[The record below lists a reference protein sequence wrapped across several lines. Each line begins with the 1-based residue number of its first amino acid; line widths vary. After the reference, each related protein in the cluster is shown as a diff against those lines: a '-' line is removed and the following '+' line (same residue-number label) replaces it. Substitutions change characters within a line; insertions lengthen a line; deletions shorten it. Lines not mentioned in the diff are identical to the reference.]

1 MEEKMKKISI
11 IVPVYGVEE
20 WLARCLDSLVNQTLQ
35 DLEIIVVNDGSQDNS
50 QTIIDEYEKKY
61 PDLVK
66 GYQKQNGGLSDARN
80 YGMKYATGEYIAFV
94 DSDDYVDTTMY
105 EKLYQKAKED
115 NADAV
120 TCAYYKVNEK
130 QKSKKSAQ
138 KGEMHLFGKNIRENT
153 EMLIKLAPYAWNKLI
168 RREVFEKSGLSFPK
182 GLIFEDLCT
191 MYPLLLYCNKVS
203 KVDEELYYYIEQREG
218 SIINTFSQKKMQ
230 VLDALT
236 LLNKRFQEAGEFEDF
251 HDELVTINLR
261 HTYYRFKEFH
271 LYKKRGFQFKF
282 VHRTFKHLK
291 KYFPDWRE
299 NYGYFPNFTLPAAR
313 NAKRWLYKRSW
324 YWYMVALLPLPVIKF
339 GMKIDRNLYNK
350 TNLYRYCYIFTR
362 QHSKIDKKMVL
373 FESFHGKKISDS
385 PLAMLQELLK
395 EERQYKIYYTVNKA
409 NYKEQKQFIKNNHMK
424 IRLVK
429 LKSFKYQRIIAKA
442 GYLINN
448 VSFPPYF
455 IKKEGQIYMN
465 TWHGTPLKTLGK
477 NMCQGIES
485 MHNIQHNFLQSDYL
499 LFPNEFTKNHM
510 MEDYN
515 LEQLYTGK
523 TIVCGYPR
531 NSVFMDEN
539 AGKRLKAELGYD
551 GKTLYTYMPTWR
563 GKNSYQKNGSDYID
577 DIEGILTNVD
587 QVLTDNEI
595 FFVNLHPN
603 VNSDVNFDSYKH
615 IQPFPTDIPQY
626 DFINCTDVLITD
638 YSSIFFDF
646 SITKK
651 PIVLF
656 MYDYDEYME
665 ERGMYTDVKELPFTK
680 VYNLQD
686 FIKGLK
692 GKEFLKSTY
701 SDDKEYH
708 EKYIQYDS
716 LDAAKYVNE
725 VMFDQNFEHVKVEDY
740 SHNKKKPWKLYV
752 FQERV
757 DNKEDLDRIYEENK
771 SEDTIFAIRLHFFDA
786 KMNQWFYSEYNKKM
800 TYIIYSYHRV
810 LTWYE
815 VKQWNRHNEK
825 FRKIARERG
834 YQRSLPNIM
843 IINKDEIRNV
853 I

>member
-1 MEEKMKKISI
+1 MEEKMKKVSI

-20 WLARCLDSLVNQTLQ
+20 WLPRCLDSLVNQTLQ
-35 DLEIIVVNDGSQDNS
+35 NLEIIVVNDGSPDNS
-50 QTIIDEYEKKY
+50 QAIIDEYEKKY

-130 QKSKKSAQ
+130 QKTKKSAQ
-138 KGEMHLFGKNIRENT
+138 KGQMHLFGENIRENT
-153 EMLIKLAPYAWNKLI
+153 EMLIQMAPYAWNKMI
-168 RREVFEKSGLSFPK
+168 RREVFEKSGLTFPK

-191 MYPLLLYCNKVS
+191 MYPLFLYCNKVS

-218 SIINTFSQKKMQ
+218 SIINTFSPKKMQ
-230 VLDALT
+230 VLDSLE
-236 LLNKRFQEAGEFEDF
+236 LLNARFVEAGEFENF

-261 HTYYRFKEFH
+261 HTFYRFKEFH
-271 LYKKRGFQFKF
+271 LYKNRMFQLRF
-282 VHRTFKHLK
+282 VRRTFKHLK

-313 NAKRWLYKRSW
+313 NGKRWLYKRSL
-324 YWYMVALLPLPVIKF
+324 YWYIIALMPLLVIKL

-350 TNLYRYCYIFTR
+350 ANVYRYCYIFTR

-395 EERQYKIYYTVNKA
+395 ENKKYKIYYTVNKA
-409 NYKEQKQFIKNNHMK
+409 NYKEQKRFIKSNHMD
-424 IRLVK
+424 IHLVK
-429 LKSFKYQRIIAKA
+429 LKSFKYQKIIAKA

-455 IKKEGQIYMN
+455 IKREGQLYMN

-515 LEQLYTGK
+515 LEKLYTGK
-523 TIVCGYPR
+523 TVVCGYPR
-531 NSVFMDEN
+531 NSIFMDAA
-539 AGKRLKAELGYD
+539 AGKKLKSDLGYE

-563 GKNSYQKNGSDYID
+563 GKNSYQKNGLNYID
-577 DIEGILTNVD
+577 DIYNILKRVD
-587 QVLTDNEI
+587 EVLTDEEI

-603 VNSDVNFDSYKH
+603 VNSDVNFDEYNH
-615 IQPFPTDIPQY
+615 IQPFPVDIPQY
-626 DFINCTDVLITD
+626 EFINCTDVLITD

-680 VYNLQD
+680 IYNLKD
-686 FIKGLK
+686 FIKGLQEK
-692 GKEFLKSTY
+692 KFLESTY

-716 LDAAKYVNE
+716 VNAAKYVNE
-725 VMFDQNFEHVKVEDY
+725 VIFDQNFEHVKVEDY
-740 SHNKKKPWKLYV
+740 SHNEKKPWKLYV

-757 DNKEDLDRIYEENK
+757 DNKKDLDRIYEENDP
-771 SEDTIFAIRLHFFDA
+771 ENTIFAIRLPFFDA
-786 KMNQWFYSEYNKKM
+786 KMNQWFYSEYNEKI

-834 YQRSLPNIM
+834 YQRSLPNIT